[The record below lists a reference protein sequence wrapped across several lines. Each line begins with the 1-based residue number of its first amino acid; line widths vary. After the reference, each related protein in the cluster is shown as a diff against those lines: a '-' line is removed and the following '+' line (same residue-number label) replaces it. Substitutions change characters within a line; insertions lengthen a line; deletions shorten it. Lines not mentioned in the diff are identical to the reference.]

1 MKFSPSTFVKVA
13 AVAVALG
20 AAGAA
25 SARGNVSFAIGAN
38 VAPGVSIGVS
48 NAPYYGGY
56 YAAPVYAPAPMYAP
70 APVYMAPEPVY
81 YSAPVT
87 YYETVPG
94 FAPVFINGG
103 YWWGGHR
110 YYRGGGHWMRWEGR
124 GGYGHAGY
132 AHGGYG
138 RHWR

>member
-1 MKFSPSTFVKVA
+1 MKFSPSTFVKAAAA
-13 AVAVALG
+13 AVALA

-25 SARGNVSFAIGAN
+25 SAHGNVSFAIGAN
-38 VAPGVSIGVS
+38 IAPGVSIGVS

-56 YAAPVYAPAPMYAP
+56 YAAPVYAPAPVYVAP
-70 APVYMAPEPVY
+70 QPVY
-81 YSAPVT
+81 YSSPVV

-110 YYRGGGHWMRWEGR
+110 YYRTGGHWMRWQG
-124 GGYGHAGY
+124 GHAGY
-132 AHGGYG
+132 YG
-138 RHWR
+138 HARHWR